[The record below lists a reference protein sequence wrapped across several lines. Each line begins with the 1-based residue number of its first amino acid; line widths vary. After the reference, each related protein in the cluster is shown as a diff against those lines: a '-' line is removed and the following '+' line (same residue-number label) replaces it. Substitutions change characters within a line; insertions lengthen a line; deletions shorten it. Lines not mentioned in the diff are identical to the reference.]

1 MKTLFIINPIAG
13 KGKAKEMLPLI
24 EEICKRQKIVYEIVY
39 TTGPKDGIKLAKDGV
54 LSGFQR
60 IISVGGDGTL
70 NEIVNGIAGSD
81 VVLGVIPGGTGN
93 DFIRSIYKDVAIER
107 IVENAII
114 GTVKKID
121 LAKCNDTYFINI
133 GSGGFDAQVALE
145 SEKTR
150 KYFSGSTAYL
160 VALLK
165 MLVVYKGKKMKVT
178 IDDMEFEKN
187 TFLVAVA
194 NGKYYGGGILPAPM
208 ADMADGVFDI
218 CIVGIMTKLKMFRLF
233 PRYMKGTH
241 AGIKEVSFYRGKHI
255 KLAAEE
261 PFAVNVDGE
270 VTLLKHAEFD
280 IIPNGI
286 SISVE
291 KESMV

>member
-1 MKTLFIINPIAG
+1 MKTLFIVNPIAG
-13 KGKAKEMLPLI
+13 KGKAKEMIPFI
-24 EEICKRQKIVYEIVY
+24 EKTCERQNVEYEIVY
-39 TTGPKDGIKLAKDGV
+39 TTGPKDGIKLAKEGV
-54 LSGFQR
+54 ENGFQK

-70 NEIVNGIAGSD
+70 NEVVNGIAGSD

-93 DFIRSIYKDVAIER
+93 DFIRSVYTNVAIEK

-114 GTVKKID
+114 GIPKKID

-178 IDDMEFEKN
+178 IDDQEFEKN
-187 TFLVAVA
+187 TFLVAIA

-208 ADMADGVFDI
+208 ADMTDGIFDI
-218 CIVGIMTKLKMFRLF
+218 CIVGIMPKLKMFRLF

-241 AGIKEVSFYRGKHI
+241 EGIKEVDFYRGKHI
-255 KLAAEE
+255 KLVAEE

-270 VTLLKHAEFD
+270 VTLLKQAEFN

-286 SISVE
+286 SIAVAE
-291 KESMV
+291 NQ